1 MLYTSVTAC
10 VGRTPLVQLGRQFP
24 PPGPTVIAKLELMN
38 PSGSMKDRSAAYI
51 VERGLADGTITAGTH
66 LIESSSGN
74 FGIALATAARVHDL
88 DFTCVVDPKTTRA
101 NLRILQH
108 LGATVELVTEPD
120 PHGCFLDCRLRRVA
134 ALCREVP
141 GALWINQYANE
152 RNWQAH
158 YHGTAGE
165 ILADLDR
172 PLDCLV
178 VPVSTTGTILGLAR
192 RLRVSFPDL
201 HVVAVDAAGSVIFGG
216 PPGPRH
222 VPGLGA
228 GRRPELLAPGEMGQ
242 GEMGQGEIDE
252 VVSVSDREAV
262 AGCRSLAATEG
273 ILAGGSSG
281 AVVAAL
287 ARLRPGLPA
296 GWQVLTV
303 LPDRGDRYLDQVYD
317 DEWVARLPEEVGQA
331 EVEPVEVASPTV
343 EPAAVAR

>member
-1 MLYTSVTAC
+1 MVYTSVVGC
-10 VGRTPLVQLGRQFP
+10 VGRTPLVELRRQFP
-24 PPGPTVIAKLELMN
+24 PPGPTIIAKLELMN
-38 PSGSMKDRSAAYI
+38 PSGSMKDRSAAFI
-51 VERGLADGTITAGTH
+51 VERGLADGTISPASH

-88 DFTCVVDPKTTRA
+88 EFTCVVDPKTTPA
-101 NLRILQH
+101 NLRILTC
-108 LGATVELVTEPD
+108 LGAGVEIVTEPD
-120 PHGCFLDCRLRRVA
+120 EQGCYLGARLRRVA
-134 ALCREVP
+134 ELCREGPDRV
-141 GALWINQYANE
+141 WINQYANE

-158 YHGTAGE
+158 YHGTAAE

-172 PLDCLV
+172 PIDCLV

-192 RLRVSFPDL
+192 RLRLAFPAL
-201 HVVAVDAAGSVIFGG
+201 RVVAVDAAGSVIFGG

-228 GRRPELLAPGEMGQ
+228 GRRPELLVPA
-242 GEMGQGEIDE
+242 EIDE

-262 AGCRSLAATEG
+262 AGCRELAVTEG

-281 AVVAAL
+281 AVVAAIG
-287 ARLRPGLPA
+287 RLRPRLPD

-317 DEWVARLPEEVGQA
+317 DAWVDRLPDSQ
-331 EVEPVEVASPTV
+331 
-343 EPAAVAR
+343 AVAVAP

>member
-1 MLYTSVTAC
+1 MLYSSVVAC

-51 VERGLADGTITAGTH
+51 IERGLADGTITAASH
-66 LIESSSGN
+66 LVESSSGN
-74 FGIALATAARVHDL
+74 FGIALATAARVFDL
-88 DFTCVVDPKTTRA
+88 AFTCVVDPKTTPA
-101 NLRILQH
+101 NLRVLQR
-108 LGATVELVTEPD
+108 LGANVELVTEAD
-120 PHGCFLDCRLRRVA
+120 DHDCYLDARLRRVA
-134 ALCREVP
+134 EMCRERPDTV
-141 GALWINQYANE
+141 WINQYAND

-192 RLRVSFPDL
+192 RLRDAFPRL

-222 VPGLGA
+222 LPGLGA
-228 GRRPELLAPGEMGQ
+228 GRRSELLAPGD
-242 GEMGQGEIDE
+242 IDE
-252 VVSVSDREAV
+252 VVYVSDRDAV
-262 AGCRSLAATEG
+262 AGCRSLAGTEG

-281 AVVAAL
+281 AVVAAIG
-287 ARLRPGLPA
+287 RLRPRLPA
-296 GWQVLTV
+296 DWQVLTV

-317 DEWVARLPEEVGQA
+317 DEWVAQLPAATQ
-331 EVEPVEVASPTV
+331 
-343 EPAAVAR
+343 PAAV

>member
-1 MLYTSVTAC
+1 MLYRSVTAC
-10 VGRTPLVQLGRQFP
+10 VGRTPLVELGRQFP

-51 VERGLADGTITAGTH
+51 VERGLADGTITAATH
-66 LIESSSGN
+66 LVESSSGN
-74 FGIALATAARVHDL
+74 FGIALAMAARVYDL
-88 DFTCVVDPKTTRA
+88 DFTCVVDPKTTPA
-101 NLRILQH
+101 NLRILQS
-108 LGATVELVTEPD
+108 LGARVELVTEPD
-120 PHGCFLDCRLRRVA
+120 GHGCYLDCRLRRVA

-141 GALWINQYANE
+141 GAMWINQYANE
-152 RNWQAH
+152 RNWLAH

-178 VPVSTTGTILGLAR
+178 APVSTTGTILGLAR
-192 RLRVSFPDL
+192 RLRGSFPHL

-228 GRRPELLAPGEMGQ
+228 GRRPELLAAA
-242 GEMGQGEIDE
+242 EIDE
-252 VVSVSDREAV
+252 VVSISDREAV

-281 AVVAAL
+281 AVVAAIE
-287 ARLRPGLPA
+287 RLRPCLPKD
-296 GWQVLTV
+296 WQVLTI

-317 DEWVARLPEEVGQA
+317 DDWVAALPAEE
-331 EVEPVEVASPTV
+331 T
-343 EPAAVAR
+343 AVAR